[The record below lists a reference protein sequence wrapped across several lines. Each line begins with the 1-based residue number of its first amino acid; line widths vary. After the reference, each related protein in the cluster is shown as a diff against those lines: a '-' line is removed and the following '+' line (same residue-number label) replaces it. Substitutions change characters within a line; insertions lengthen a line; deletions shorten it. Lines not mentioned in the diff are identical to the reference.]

1 MVPAASFS
9 QRHGVSS
16 PSWYQ
21 LLTIAAALAD
31 VASVMIGGTLG
42 LAVRHGAVR
51 RGETWTA
58 SHNPAWGLPH
68 WALWRA

>member
-1 MVPAASFS
+1 M
-9 QRHGVSS
+9 SS

-51 RGETWTA
+51 RGEAWTT
-58 SHNPAWGLPH
+58 SHNPARGFTAPGAAAH
-68 WALWRA
+68 MIQSHGPAA